1 MSSIYGLF
9 NVWTVW
15 SGVVSGRVLP
25 ASPQERFQPVER
37 VQVQGKRKKEKE
49 RSFTA
54 FVVEKSVEPELA
66 DPTF

>member
-37 VQVQGKRKKEKE
+37 VQVQGKRKKKKKDH
-49 RSFTA
+49 S
-54 FVVEKSVEPELA
+54 LLLL
-66 DPTF
+66 

>member
-25 ASPQERFQPVER
+25 ASPQERFQPVESKCR
-37 VQVQGKRKKEKE
+37 EKEKKKE